1 LKGDEGKQPQKSTS
15 SLTTTIHMSI
25 VNWGGEEWARIEVR
39 SSDKVLVGMR
49 QIDEQL
55 GVPPCQQRLVFG
67 ENQLE
72 EDEVWSECGVSDWST
87 VQLTIVCEVSCDKL
101 PS

>member
-1 LKGDEGKQPQKSTS
+1 
-15 SLTTTIHMSI
+15 MSI
-25 VNWGGEEWARIEVR
+25 VNWGGEELARIEVR
-39 SSDKVLVGMR
+39 PSDKVLVGMR

-55 GVPPCQQRLVFG
+55 GVASWRQRLVLG

-72 EDEVWSECGVSDWST
+72 EDKVWSECGVSDWST